1 MVLVQRLFP
10 IELFNLKRSYAR
22 EVIRYVAKFGGNSR
36 INQFEM
42 VRIEENIIKTS
53 VRIICWE

>member
-22 EVIRYVAKFGGNSR
+22 EVIRYVAKFGGNLLFA
-36 INQFEM
+36 NQSFRY
-42 VRIEENIIKTS
+42 VQD
-53 VRIICWE
+53 